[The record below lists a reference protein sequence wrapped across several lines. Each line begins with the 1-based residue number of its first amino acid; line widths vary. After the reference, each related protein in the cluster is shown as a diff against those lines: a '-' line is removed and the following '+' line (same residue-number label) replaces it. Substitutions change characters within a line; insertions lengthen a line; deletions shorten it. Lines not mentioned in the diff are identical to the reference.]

1 MPALLSI
8 AAVVCDT
15 KLGLSEAVF
24 VVYLERDIRTP
35 EKEKRR

>member
-15 KLGLSEAVF
+15 KFGLSEGVF
-24 VVYLERDIRTP
+24 VAYLERDIRTP
-35 EKEKRR
+35 EKEKQ